1 MTNKNESDED
11 LQPEVVEELIGQRPT
26 PGELLRLER
35 EKMGLTVGQVA
46 DRLRLRQ
53 QQIQE
58 LEDNIFTAHVS
69 GTYIRGYL
77 RSYAKLLHIDE
88 AEILLAYEHLTGD
101 QKPKGQMQSFSRK
114 TSIETQDSRL
124 MFFTWII
131 ILILIG
137 SVAVFVWQQ
146 FVEDR
151 DQASSSSIE
160 SSFEMADYS
169 VDDDSIEAE
178 GLQPAD
184 EQLGSVDS
192 GENASNLAQLEPT
205 TLTNTDSAS
214 AQVPGPENQTPNNSD
229 SNTSVSTV
237 QPLQTLSGNSQS
249 VNSEPGNSQ
258 PGNSQ
263 GESAAANN
271 AVANLNSGAA
281 TDSIEPENAAPETNA
296 AQAVNES
303 IVNTTRDDSDANS
316 VTNPAEQGELVLVF
330 AGDSWIR
337 IEDGSGEAIAY
348 GVKESGYVMPLNGS
362 APYDLT
368 LGAPSVVA
376 VYFRGEQIDL
386 SEFRGGRIARFTLP
400 RS

>member
-11 LQPEVVEELIGQRPT
+11 LQPEVVEELIGERPT
-26 PGELLRLER
+26 PGELLRLGR
-35 EKMGLTVGQVA
+35 ENMGLSVGQVA

-77 RSYAKLLHIDE
+77 RSYAKLLHIDDV
-88 AEILLAYEHLTGD
+88 EILLAYEHLTGD
-101 QKPKGQMQSFSRK
+101 EKPKGQMQSFSKK

-151 DQASSSSIE
+151 EQANSSSIE
-160 SSFEMADYS
+160 SSFEVADYS
-169 VDDDSIEAE
+169 AETPTDYDSVEAE
-178 GLQPAD
+178 GLQPTD
-184 EQLGSVDS
+184 EQLGGVDS
-192 GENASNLAQLEPT
+192 GVNTSNLGELSAT
-205 TLTNTDSAS
+205 TLAAGSEPA
-214 AQVPGPENQTPNNSD
+214 AGQVPGPSNQTTDSQAINAAGSSTPAQPPRENNRNANELVD
-229 SNTSVSTV
+229 NTNTNPIVGDVGST
-237 QPLQTLSGNSQS
+237 TGT
-249 VNSEPGNSQ
+249 EIADT
-258 PGNSQ
+258 
-263 GESAAANN
+263 ESAD
-271 AVANLNSGAA
+271 
-281 TDSIEPENAAPETNA
+281 T
-296 AQAVNES
+296 ES
-303 IVNTTRDDSDANS
+303 ANS
-316 VTNPAEQGELVLVF
+316 NRATNNPADQGELVLVF
-330 AGDSWIR
+330 SGDSWIR
-337 IEDGSGEAIAY
+337 IEDNSGEAIAY
-348 GVKESGYVMPLNGS
+348 GVKESGYVMPLNGA
-362 APYDLT
+362 APYELT